1 MSLIWFPLN
10 NLSFPK
16 FEICAQGQG
25 SEKAGQVRFQT
36 LPLFLLWNYAP
47 VYSGIRVLSTY
58 FSIFFS

>member
-47 VYSGIRVLSTY
+47 VYSGIRVL
-58 FSIFFS
+58 